1 MLNFSIIIPHHNI
14 PKLLE
19 RCLASIPQRDDTEV
33 IVVDDNSD
41 PEIVDFDNFPGKGR
55 ADVTILHNDG
65 KKWAGTARNRGIE
78 AASGRWLIFADADDF
93 FNFCLSNLL
102 DKYAESD
109 ADIVFFK
116 ANSLDG
122 EMYCA
127 SPKTERRVRH
137 INKYFNKYL
146 AGDKMGETLLRYAWG
161 EPWAKM
167 YKRSLVEKHN
177 IRFDETPIHEDTIFT
192 YTAGYHARKV
202 AADPHCIYC
211 VTYRPG
217 SLSSTVS
224 EEKLLAR
231 VEVFAR
237 KERFMRDNTE
247 YTILDKIDR
256 SHYEAWTELVLGRHP
271 KREAAKE
278 TLKRYGLCHCGTYL
292 WFLYFSVKLACK
304 ATLRIIC
311 KSKA

>member
-19 RCLASIPQRDDTEV
+19 RCLASIPQRDDLEV
-33 IVVDDNSD
+33 IIVDDNSD
-41 PEIVDFDNFPGKGR
+41 PKIVDFDNFPGKGR
-55 ADVTILHNDG
+55 ADVTILHND

-78 AASGRWLIFADADDF
+78 AASGRWLIFADADDL
-93 FNFCLSNLL
+93 FNYCLSDML
-102 DKYAESD
+102 DKYAQSD

-122 EMYCA
+122 EMYCT
-127 SPKTERRVRH
+127 SSKTERRVRH
-137 INKYFNKYL
+137 INSYFKKYL
-146 AGDKMGETLLRYAWG
+146 AGDKMGEALLRYAWG

-167 YKRSLVEKHN
+167 YRRDMVERYK
-177 IRFDETPIHEDTIFT
+177 ISFDETPIHNDTTFT
-192 YTAGYHARKV
+192 YTAGYRAQRV
-202 AADPHCIYC
+202 AADPHCVYC

-217 SLSSTVS
+217 SLSTTVS

-237 KERFMRDNTE
+237 KERFMRDHTE

-256 SHYEAWTELVLGRHP
+256 SHYEAWTELVLNKSSRCDNAV
-271 KREAAKE
+271 K
-278 TLKRYGLCHCGTYL
+278 TLKEYRLYHFGAYL
-292 WFLYFSVKLACK
+292 RFIYFTAKHICK
-304 ATLRIIC
+304 AAIRIIC

>member
-14 PKLLE
+14 PRLLE
-19 RCLASIPQRDDTEV
+19 RCLASIPQRDDLEV

-41 PEIVDFDNFPGKGR
+41 PEIVDFDNFPGKER
-55 ADVTILHNDG
+55 ADVTILHNEG

-93 FNFCLSNLL
+93 FNFCLPDML

-109 ADIVFFK
+109 ADIIFFK

-122 EMYCA
+122 EMYCT

-137 INKYFNKYL
+137 INSYFKKYL
-146 AGDKMGETLLRYAWG
+146 AGDKMGEALLRYAWG

-167 YKRSLVEKHN
+167 YRREIVESHG

-217 SLSSTVS
+217 SLSTTVS

-256 SHYEAWTELVLGRHP
+256 SHYEAWTELVLNNFP
-271 KREAAKE
+271 A
-278 TLKRYGLCHCGTYL
+278 
-292 WFLYFSVKLACK
+292 
-304 ATLRIIC
+304 RIIAKKILVRDNLISLRSYFFFLFFTAKHLVNAIC
-311 KSKA
+311 PRK

>member
-14 PKLLE
+14 PKLLK
-19 RCLASIPQRDDTEV
+19 RCLASIPQRDDLEV

-41 PEIVDFDNFPGKGR
+41 PQIVDFDNFPGKER
-55 ADVTILHNDG
+55 ADVTILHNEG

-93 FNFCLSNLL
+93 FNFCLSDML

-122 EMYCA
+122 ETYCT
-127 SPKTERRVRH
+127 SSKTERRVRH
-137 INKYFNKYL
+137 INKYFKKYL

-167 YKRSLVEKHN
+167 YRREMVESHG

-192 YTAGYHARKV
+192 YTAGYFAQKIE
-202 AADPHCIYC
+202 ADPHCIYC

-217 SLSSTVS
+217 SLSTTVS

-256 SHYEAWTELVLGRHP
+256 SHYEAWTELVLGRFSRH
-271 KREAAKE
+271 KAAKE
-278 TLKRYGLCHCGTYL
+278 TLKRYGLLRCGAFI

-304 ATLRIIC
+304 ATLHMIC
-311 KSKA
+311 KKMA

>member
-14 PKLLE
+14 PKLLK
-19 RCLASIPQRDDTEV
+19 RCLASIPQRDDLEV

-41 PEIVDFDNFPGKGR
+41 PQIVDFDNFPGKER
-55 ADVTILHNDG
+55 ADVTILHNEG

-93 FNFCLSNLL
+93 FNFCLSDML

-122 EMYCA
+122 ETYCT
-127 SPKTERRVRH
+127 SSKTERRVRH
-137 INKYFNKYL
+137 INKYFKKYL

-167 YKRSLVEKHN
+167 YRREMVESHG

-192 YTAGYHARKV
+192 YTAGYFAQKIE
-202 AADPHCIYC
+202 ADPHCIYC

-217 SLSSTVS
+217 SLSTTVS

-237 KERFMRDNTE
+237 KRRFKREHGLSYCDG
-247 YTILDKIDR
+247 IDR
-256 SHYEAWTELVLGRHP
+256 SDYIALSECPNLQLFRHGIKIERRFGNSYAIAAIHAAFSFT
-271 KREAAKE
+271 KRIMKHA
-278 TLKRYGLCHCGTYL
+278 LNL
-292 WFLYFSVKLACK
+292 
-304 ATLRIIC
+304 I
-311 KSKA
+311 